1 MGFAS
6 LDFLLD
12 RAREGG
18 NVKKLAL
25 ACANDEDVLVAL
37 EEARTKGIVE
47 GILVG
52 NEAKIRAC
60 ADSVG
65 VDLAPYRLEHA
76 ETDAEAA
83 ERAVRLVSSG
93 EADLLMKG
101 MVKTATLLKAVLNK
115 EWGLRGSSMLSHLFL
130 VEVPGMKRVF
140 GVTDGGIN
148 MYPDLKGKATIL
160 QNAVACYHKL
170 GDPCPKVAV
179 LAAVEVVNP
188 DMPPT
193 LDAAA
198 LTQMNRR
205 GQIKGCLVDGPLAL
219 DNAVSPESA
228 SHKGIAGE
236 VPGHADILLSPNIES
251 CNLFAKAMFHY
262 AGAVGAGTIL
272 GARKPLVLTSRTDSS
287 RTKLLSIALGAA
299 LSE

>member
-1 MGFAS
+1 VGFAS

-12 RAREGG
+12 RSRREGAP
-18 NVKKLAL
+18 KRLAL
-25 ACANDEDVLVAL
+25 ACANDDDVLIAL
-37 EEARTKGIVE
+37 EEARNLGLVE
-47 GILVG
+47 AILVG
-52 NEAKIRAC
+52 DGAKIEAC
-60 ADSVG
+60 AAMIG
-65 VDLAPYRLEHA
+65 VNLSPYRLEHA
-76 ETDAEAA
+76 PSDAAAA

-101 MVKTATLLKAVLNK
+101 MVKTAVLLKAVLNK

-160 QNAVACYHKL
+160 ENAVGCYHKL
-170 GDPCPKVAV
+170 GEPCPKVAV

-188 DMPPT
+188 DMPAT

-198 LTQMNRR
+198 LAQMNRR

-228 SHKGIAGE
+228 RHKGIAGE
-236 VPGHADILLSPNIES
+236 VPGYADILLAPNIEA

-272 GARKPLVLTSRTDSS
+272 GARKPLVLTSRTDSA

>member
-1 MGFAS
+1 VGFTS
-6 LDFLLD
+6 LEFLLE
-12 RAREGG
+12 RCRGKAPKR
-18 NVKKLAL
+18 LAL
-25 ACANDEDVLVAL
+25 VCANDDDVLVAL
-37 EEARTKGIVE
+37 EEARTRGIVE
-47 GILVG
+47 GVLVG
-52 NEAKIRAC
+52 DQAKIEAC
-60 ADSVG
+60 AAMVG
-65 VDLAPYRLEHA
+65 VDLAPYHLEHVSSD
-76 ETDAEAA
+76 EEAA

-101 MVKTATLLKAVLNK
+101 MVKTAVLLKAVLNK

-148 MYPDLKGKATIL
+148 MYPDLKGKAGIL
-160 QNAVACYHKL
+160 QNTVACYHKL
-170 GDPCPKVAV
+170 GDPCPKAAV

-188 DMPPT
+188 DMPAT
-193 LDAAA
+193 MDAAA

-228 SHKGIAGE
+228 KHKGITGE
-236 VPGHADILLSPNIES
+236 VPGHADILLSPNIEA

-272 GARKPLVLTSRTDSS
+272 GARKPLVLTSRTDSA
-287 RTKLLSIALGAA
+287 RTKLFSIALGAA
-299 LSE
+299 LSD